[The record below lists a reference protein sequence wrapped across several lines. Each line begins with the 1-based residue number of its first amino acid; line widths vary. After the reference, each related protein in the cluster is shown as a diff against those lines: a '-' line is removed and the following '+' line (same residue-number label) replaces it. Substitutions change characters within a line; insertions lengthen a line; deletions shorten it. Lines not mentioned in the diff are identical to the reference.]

1 MATILIVDDE
11 AFLRDQLER
20 ILGEEGYRVHGVGT
34 GAEALD
40 AVAGAPPDLVL
51 LDLNL
56 PDRHGIEVL
65 RALKERDPDLLVIV
79 ITGYGS
85 VESAVESLKL
95 GAYDY
100 VKKPFK
106 ADAIKLI
113 VRLALETQRLRRR
126 VRVLREREIG
136 PGEPVIAESPAMQA
150 VLDQVRDVAA
160 HAETTVL
167 ITGESGTGK
176 EVVARLIHNLSERA
190 SGPFLEVNCA
200 SIPGSILESE
210 LFGHEPGAFTD
221 ARKAK
226 EGLLEAADGGTVFLD
241 EVGDMEP
248 GLQAK
253 LLRFLETRRFR
264 RVGGVRETS
273 VDVRVVAATNRDLR
287 DAIRS
292 GGFREDLYYRLNVF
306 PIHVPPLRERPE
318 DILPLAQHF
327 LERFARKFH
336 RPLAAIAP
344 DAQERLVG
352 YPWPGNVRE
361 VRNLMERMAITC
373 RGRELRASDLP
384 AEIRGAAEPGPGR
397 WVLPAEGCDLEALER
412 DLARCLISQALER
425 TGGNVSQAA
434 RLLGLPRGTL
444 RHRMESLGLR
454 SGPGADGIPSA
465 PRPGGIAG

>member
-1 MATILIVDDE
+1 MASILIVDDE
-11 AFLRDQLER
+11 AFLRDQLGR
-20 ILGEEGYRVHGVGT
+20 ILEEEGYAVQGVGT
-34 GAEALD
+34 GAEAQ
-40 AVAGAPPDLVL
+40 AAFEAEPPDLVL

-65 RALKERDPDLLVIV
+65 RDLKARDPDLLVIV

-113 VRLALETQRLRRR
+113 VRLALETQTLRRR
-126 VRVLREREIG
+126 VRVLRERELG
-136 PGEPVIAESPAMQA
+136 PGGPVIAESPAMREVLRQA
-150 VLDQVRDVAA
+150 EDVAA
-160 HAETTVL
+160 HPDTTVL

-176 EVVARLIHNLSERA
+176 EVVARLIHNLSPRA
-190 SGPFLEVNCA
+190 QAPFLEVNCA
-200 SIPGSILESE
+200 AIPGSLLESE

-221 ARKAK
+221 ARRPK

-241 EVGDMEP
+241 EVGDMDP

-264 RVGGVRETS
+264 RVGGVREAR
-273 VDVRVVAATNRDLR
+273 VDVRVIAATNRDLR
-287 DAIRS
+287 EAIRER
-292 GGFREDLYYRLNVF
+292 GFREDLYYRLNVF

-318 DILPLAQHF
+318 DVLPLAQHF
-327 LERFARKFH
+327 LEEFARRFH
-336 RPLAAIAP
+336 RPVSAISP
-344 DAQERLVG
+344 EAQARLRA

-361 VRNLMERMAITC
+361 VRNLMERLAITC
-373 RGRELRASDLP
+373 RGRQLGPEDLP
-384 AEIRGAAEPGPGR
+384 PEIRGDAAAGPGR

-412 DLARCLISQALER
+412 DLARCLIGQALER

-444 RHRMESLGLR
+444 RHRMESLG
-454 SGPGADGIPSA
+454 I
-465 PRPGGIAG
+465 RPGESPALGTKGV

>member
-1 MATILIVDDE
+1 MASILIVDDE
-11 AFLRDQLER
+11 AFLRDQLGR
-20 ILGEEGYRVHGVGT
+20 ILGEEGYAVEGVGT
-34 GAEALD
+34 GAEAL
-40 AVAGAPPDLVL
+40 AAFEAEPPDLVL

-56 PDRHGIEVL
+56 PDLHGIEVL
-65 RALKERDPDLLVIV
+65 RELKARDPDLLVIV

-113 VRLALETQRLRRR
+113 VRLALETQTLRRR
-126 VRVLREREIG
+126 VRVLRERELG
-136 PGEPVIAESPAMQA
+136 PGGPVIAESPAMREVLRQA
-150 VLDQVRDVAA
+150 EDVAA
-160 HAETTVL
+160 HPDTTVL

-176 EVVARLIHNLSERA
+176 EVVARLIHNLSRRA
-190 SGPFLEVNCA
+190 TAPFLEVNCA
-200 SIPGSILESE
+200 AIPGSILESE
-210 LFGHEPGAFTD
+210 LFGHEAGAFTD
-221 ARKAK
+221 ARRPK

-241 EVGDMEP
+241 EVGDMDP

-264 RVGGVRETS
+264 RVGGVREAR
-273 VDVRVVAATNRDLR
+273 VDVRVIAATNRDLR
-287 DAIRS
+287 EAIRER
-292 GGFREDLYYRLNVF
+292 GFREDLYYRLNVF

-318 DILPLAQHF
+318 DVLPLAQHF
-327 LERFARKFH
+327 LEEFARRFH
-336 RPLAAIAP
+336 RPVSAISSE
-344 DAQERLVG
+344 AQARLRA

-373 RGRELRASDLP
+373 RSRELGPEDLP
-384 AEIRGAAEPGPGR
+384 PEIRGDGAAGPGR
-397 WVLPAEGCDLEALER
+397 WVLPADGCDLEALER
-412 DLARCLISQALER
+412 DLARCLITQALER

-444 RHRMESLGLR
+444 RHRMDSLG
-454 SGPGADGIPSA
+454 I
-465 PRPGGIAG
+465 RPG